1 MSKKIVIVSGGEL
14 EESFVLSELETLDS
28 QFIIGVDKGMEFLY
42 HHKILP
48 SYIVGDFDSVD
59 QKIGDYYR
67 NETKVPI
74 REFNPVKDASD
85 TEHAIRLAMMLGCEE
100 ILLLGA
106 TGGRIDHLWANVQ
119 SLYIPFRSG
128 IDAKIIDSQ
137 NLILLIG

>member
-59 QKIGDYYR
+59 QKIGDYYC

-74 REFNPVKDASD
+74 REFNPVKM
-85 TEHAIRLAMMLGCEE
+85 HQIQNAIRLAMTLEPVKSISSERPVENRPSVGKCTDTHNS
-100 ILLLGA
+100 I
-106 TGGRIDHLWANVQ
+106 
-119 SLYIPFRSG
+119 
-128 IDAKIIDSQ
+128 
-137 NLILLIG
+137 